1 MCRLSSFEQFI
12 VTAIIGAALCL
23 CLCLTG
29 CGEAAV
35 PGGTNY
41 AAYESTNPQTGIV
54 TKVIFRGNKDSN
66 LRGLKF
72 SPATGELVID
82 SLEANGSNLG
92 RMQMEWSIVESQNRA
107 LVLGQLIGA
116 VRELVP
122 MLGGGGGASLPVSG
136 GTTLPAVDTGAELRA
151 ALLAKIAACPLMQ
164 DAQKESLS
172 AAVKVA
178 PANFLQYLSPV
189 VEQAITKVTP

>member
-1 MCRLSSFEQFI
+1 MCKLSTIEQII
-12 VTAIIGAALCL
+12 VTAILGAALCL
-23 CLCLTG
+23 LLCLSG

-41 AAYESTNPQTGIV
+41 AAYESTNPQTGVV

-92 RMQMEWSIVESQNRA
+92 RMQMEWSIAESNNRRA
-107 LVLGQLIGA
+107 VLGDVIGA

-122 MLGGGGGASLPVSG
+122 MLGGGGGVSLPATG
-136 GTTLPAVDTGAELRA
+136 GSTLPATDTGAELRS

-164 DAQKESLS
+164 DAQKASLS